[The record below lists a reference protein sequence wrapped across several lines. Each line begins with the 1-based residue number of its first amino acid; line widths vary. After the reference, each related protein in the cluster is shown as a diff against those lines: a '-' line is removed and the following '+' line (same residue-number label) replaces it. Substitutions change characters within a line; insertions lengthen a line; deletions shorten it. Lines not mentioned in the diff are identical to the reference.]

1 MRILFVGDVVG
12 RSGRD
17 AVVHFLPELRRRLD
31 LDLAIVNGENAAHGF
46 GLTEAICR
54 QFYEAGADVI
64 TTGNHV
70 WDQREIIGY
79 IDGDPRLLRPLNFP
93 AGTPGRGLTVVEGRR
108 GGKVAVLNVMTR
120 LFMDP
125 LDDPFGGTV
134 RALQAYPLGGA
145 VRAIVV
151 DVHGEATSE
160 KMALGHLL
168 DGQVSLVVGTHSHV
182 PTADAHLLAGGTAYM
197 TDVGMC
203 GDYDSVIG
211 MKKGPAVQ
219 RFVRKM
225 PTERLSPAEGEA
237 TLCGVYLETDD
248 RTGLATRV
256 APIRLGGR
264 LAPAWPFSGPDGPPP
279 PEPPRRG

>member
-1 MRILFVGDVVG
+1 MRILFLGDVVG

-17 AVVHFLPELRRRLD
+17 AVSRYLPELRRRLD

-46 GLTEAICR
+46 GLTEAICQ
-54 QFYEAGADVI
+54 QFYEAGADAI

-70 WDQREIIGY
+70 WDQREIIPY
-79 IDGDPRLLRPLNFP
+79 IERDPRLLRPLNFP
-93 AGTPGRGLTVVEGRR
+93 PGTPGRGVAVVEARGGRR
-108 GGKVAVLNVMTR
+108 VAVLNVMTR

-125 LDDPFGGTV
+125 LDDPFSGTV
-134 RALQAYPLGGA
+134 RALQPFPLGGG
-145 VRAIVV
+145 VSAILV

-168 DGQVSLVVGTHSHV
+168 DGRVSLVVGTHSHV
-182 PTADAHLLAGGTAYM
+182 PTADAHILVGGTGYQ

-211 MKKGPAVQ
+211 MKKEPAVQ

-237 TLCGVYLETDD
+237 TLCGLYLETDD
-248 RTGLATRV
+248 RTGLATRI
-256 APIRLGGR
+256 APLRLGGR
-264 LAPAWPFSGPDGPPP
+264 LAPAWPGEGAAPG
-279 PEPPRRG
+279 